1 MKAVGIDNLANRS
14 IDELAG
20 GEKALVLLARLLAV
34 QTEFLLVDEP
44 TSGLDPNQIVEIRQL
59 IKEIGKE
66 KTVVFSTHIL
76 SEAEATCDRV
86 VIINRGEIVADGATD
101 HLIRE
106 FGGGAV
112 VDLLLQHDDALMVN
126 SKLRQVAGIER
137 LEEITQAGEGLV
149 KLAIFSKEEED
160 IRPALYRVIREQGWD
175 LLDFHRRS
183 ESLENVFAQ
192 LTREN

>member
-1 MKAVGIDNLANRS
+1 
-14 IDELAG
+14 
-20 GEKALVLLARLLAV
+20 
-34 QTEFLLVDEP
+34 
-44 TSGLDPNQIVEIRQL
+44 
-59 IKEIGKE
+59 
-66 KTVVFSTHIL
+66 
-76 SEAEATCDRV
+76 
-86 VIINRGEIVADGATD
+86 
-101 HLIRE
+101 
-106 FGGGAV
+106 
-112 VDLLLQHDDALMVN
+112 MVN
-126 SKLRQVAGIER
+126 AKLRQVPGIER